1 MFLGNM
7 KGILITC
14 STLGLLTFEI
24 KKNKK
29 KLGLQGV
36 GSGHPPPPLPS
47 HICIGWLNVNLYIV
61 YIEVKRK
68 KPTHSVEYVVNI
80 CNAHDIIKSQRFS
93 ILLG

>member
-14 STLGLLTFEI
+14 STLDFLTFEI

-36 GSGHPPPPLPS
+36 GSGHPPPS
-47 HICIGWLNVNLYIV
+47 HICIGWLNVDGYIV

-80 CNAHDIIKSQRFS
+80 CNAHDIIKSHRFS